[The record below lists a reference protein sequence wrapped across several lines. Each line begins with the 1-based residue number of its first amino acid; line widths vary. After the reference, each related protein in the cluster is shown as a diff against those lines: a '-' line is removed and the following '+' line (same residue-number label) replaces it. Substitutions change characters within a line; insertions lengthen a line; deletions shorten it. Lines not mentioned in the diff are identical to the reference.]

1 MTSAMHGFLGSLA
14 LGEFYCWIGGGYLV
28 LGEWRTGRWKKD
40 ACDLWIAN
48 LFRVVWVY
56 YEYYW
61 SFLYLHTL

>member
-48 LFRVVWVY
+48 LFRVVWV
-56 YEYYW
+56 
-61 SFLYLHTL
+61 